1 MGDDY
6 RKHQAMVLFAYVLV
20 GGNAVN
26 SQNTELRTQH
36 GRGVSDARLAQPL
49 LSEALP
55 KAFAYLPEI
64 FDFWSYPFR
73 AFLPEG
79 LGERVPRSL
88 GTPILGVRRYAEIP
102 DFFGMRI

>member
-1 MGDDY
+1 
-6 RKHQAMVLFAYVLV
+6 MVLFADVLV

-49 LSEALP
+49 LSEALR

-88 GTPILGVRRYAEIP
+88 GTPILGGSPLCRDP
-102 DFFGMRI
+102 